1 MVGMMHRRSL
11 SRHKSRIL
19 ALFLSFSSFA
29 AVCVSAP
36 EVVWAQ
42 DVESKLAAALAS
54 AVEDY
59 DVLEIQDA
67 EKRLED
73 AIKLADKNKFTGP
86 ALAKIWAML
95 GVVRYSATK
104 DESITEDAFV
114 AALENDPKV
123 EIDPNYATP
132 LLKDVMTR
140 AQKRVKPK
148 VTEQPKDNGD
158 KTVTKLTHDAIA
170 TADAGKDLTFET
182 FVPADMPVYR
192 MFVLFRRFEEPDF
205 SRVELKP
212 TSTTRFA
219 ATIAG
224 KEIRTSQIDYFIFAE
239 DRGGNI
245 IGRVGSDTEP
255 LNIVVL
261 GSSGIKSDPDKDKN
275 NDKVE
280 PEVPS
285 DRDSWMYLTLL
296 GGSDIGFIAG
306 GKATANPERD
316 VNAGIAPAFGHALL
330 DVGVTITPSAHL
342 GIYFR
347 YQFAPTQDFSAIAV
361 DTGDGFFNTN
371 EECLGLGLPGDCLLG
386 LKYKWFFQNTDSL
399 RVYSSIGSGVGRVR
413 NWVRLKQ
420 TAPSPLCDG
429 KEVLTEGGASFC
441 YLRDTVRT
449 GWAHFG
455 VGGGLGIPLTD
466 HVELTTDMYL
476 MLLVPNTSVNLDLAA
491 GLTFRF

>member
-1 MVGMMHRRSL
+1 MG
-11 SRHKSRIL
+11 RIL
-19 ALFLSFSSFA
+19 AMVLSLASFA
-29 AVCVSAP
+29 AVTVSAP

-42 DVESKLAAALAS
+42 DVESKLASALAS

-73 AIKLADKNKFTGP
+73 AIKLADKNKYSGP
-86 ALAKIWAML
+86 ALAKVWAML
-95 GVVRYSATK
+95 GVIRYSATK

-123 EIDPNYATP
+123 EIDANYATP
-132 LLKDVMTR
+132 LLKDVMSR
-140 AQKRVKPK
+140 AKKRVKPK
-148 VTEQPKDNGD
+148 ATDKPKEQGGD
-158 KTVTKLTHDAIA
+158 KTVTELTHSPIA
-170 TADAGKDLTFET
+170 TADAGQDLTFET
-182 FVPADMPVYR
+182 HVPADMPVYR

-245 IGRVGSDTEP
+245 IGRVGSDAEP
-255 LNIVVL
+255 LNVVVL
-261 GSSGIKSDPDKDKN
+261 GSSNVKSDPDKDK
-275 NDKVE
+275 DKDKDKANP

-285 DRDSWMYLTLL
+285 DRESWMYLTLL

-316 VNAGIAPAFGHALL
+316 VKAGIAPAFGHALL

-347 YQFAPTQDFSAIAV
+347 YQFAPTQDFSALAV

-429 KEVLTEGGASFC
+429 KEVLTESGTTFC